1 MMKKVLVTDQAS
13 FMRVKM
19 AKILSEEGFEV
30 LQAESGQKA
39 VELYQSYLPDIV
51 LMDLFVD
58 GEARYS
64 SIKKI
69 TEIDPQANVIMLSSI
84 GQEPDLIDA
93 IRTGAK
99 DFVMKPINK
108 LCLFHK
114 IQNLLGTV
122 RI

>member
-108 LCLFHK
+108 ICLFHK

>member
-58 GEARYS
+58 GEAKYS

-69 TEIDPQANVIMLSSI
+69 TEIDPKANVIMLSSI

-99 DFVMKPINK
+99 DFVLKPINK